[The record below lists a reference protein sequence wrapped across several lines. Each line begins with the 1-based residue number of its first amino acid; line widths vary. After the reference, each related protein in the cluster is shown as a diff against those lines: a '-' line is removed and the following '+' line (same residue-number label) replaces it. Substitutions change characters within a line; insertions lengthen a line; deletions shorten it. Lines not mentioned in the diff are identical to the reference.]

1 MDLYGELA
9 DMLEHYRAVTSD
21 DDAALLDEVGHEL
34 RDSLDRV
41 SSNGGRVLSIVERM
55 RGLGVVGGE
64 PQPADLNAALRLAA
78 QAACTS
84 FETEWGDFTVRL
96 VMELDGSLGPVPL
109 VTNDFGEA
117 VKNLVSNSCFAMRL
131 KQNATDQLAPGQP
144 YEPTLLLSPQRVNGM
159 VEIRFRDN
167 GTGIDEE
174 VVEKI
179 FNPLFST
186 RDGILGAGLG
196 LAIAGDV
203 VRRTGGSLSVDTA
216 SGEYAEFLM
225 SLPAGSSTSV
235 G

>member
-1 MDLYGELA
+1 M
-9 DMLEHYRAVTSD
+9 
-21 DDAALLDEVGHEL
+21 
-34 RDSLDRV
+34 
-41 SSNGGRVLSIVERM
+41 
-55 RGLGVVGGE
+55 
-64 PQPADLNAALRLAA
+64 
-78 QAACTS
+78 
-84 FETEWGDFTVRL
+84 
-96 VMELDGSLGPVPL
+96 
-109 VTNDFGEA
+109 TNDFEA
-117 VKNLVSNSCFAMRL
+117 RRIAERL
-131 KQNATDQLAPGQP
+131 EIQLHASSHGSWLNMAEIRQLDQLAPGQP